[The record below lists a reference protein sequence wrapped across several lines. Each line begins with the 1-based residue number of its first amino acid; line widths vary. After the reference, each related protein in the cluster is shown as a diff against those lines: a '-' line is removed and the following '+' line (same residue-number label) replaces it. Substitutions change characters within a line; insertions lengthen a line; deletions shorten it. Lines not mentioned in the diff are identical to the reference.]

1 MLNIKYIIMSTKDP
15 IKFIIERLFESYT
28 TCSALK
34 EEVVLLLSKSENI
47 SETDALERINKR
59 IQIEKDKF
67 KESIKDLQHLKE
79 YQE

>member
-1 MLNIKYIIMSTKDP
+1 MSTKDP

-34 EEVVLLLSKSENI
+34 EVVLLLSKSENI

>member
-1 MLNIKYIIMSTKDP
+1 MSTKDP

-47 SETDALERINKR
+47 SETDALERINKL